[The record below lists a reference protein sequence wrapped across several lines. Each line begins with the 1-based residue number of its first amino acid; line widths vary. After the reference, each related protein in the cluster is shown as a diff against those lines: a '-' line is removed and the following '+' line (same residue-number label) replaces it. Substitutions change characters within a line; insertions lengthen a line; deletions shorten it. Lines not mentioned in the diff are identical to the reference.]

1 MNKKIIIIS
10 LAVLG
15 ILILGLITWLYAQ
28 NRQVNEPVIN
38 PIINSTSTPTTALPV
53 VTKPKNSVAITTDSM
68 KNSFEEKEDVFADT
82 FEWVRIIFLNE
93 NNSSKRLQSY
103 FERTDFDQKII
114 LDKCD
119 LVREPSCL
127 TDFKAVA
134 KICKL
139 SDDGLSSLPFAFD
152 RSTELCYIG
161 YTEVVAYL
169 NAELD
174 QINKRKQ

>member
-10 LAVLG
+10 LAVLA
-15 ILILGLITWLYAQ
+15 ILIVGLITWLYLQ
-28 NRQVNEPVIN
+28 NRQVNKTVIN
-38 PIINSTSTPTTALPV
+38 TKINSTPTATLPV
-53 VTKPKNSVAITTDSM
+53 VTKPKPSATIATDPIQNSS
-68 KNSFEEKEDVFADT
+68 EGKEDILVDN
-82 FEWVRIIFLNE
+82 FEWVRVIFLNE
-93 NNSSKRLQSY
+93 NNESKRLQSY
-103 FERTDFDQKII
+103 FDRTNLDQKII

-119 LVREPSCL
+119 LVRDPSCL

-139 SDDGLSSLPFAFD
+139 PDDGLSSLPFAFD

-161 YTEVVAYL
+161 YTKVVGYL